1 MNLVLLGPP
10 GAGKGTLAARLV
22 EEFGFVHLSTGD
34 ILREEVKKGSE
45 LGRLAKGYM
54 ERGELVPDEVILGMV
69 RERVDDKSD
78 GFLFDGFPRT
88 IAQAEGLEGIL
99 PVHLVIYLELPA
111 EEVVRRLSARRVC
124 KRCGANYNLITQPPK
139 VPGICDRCGGELY
152 QRPDDNEEVIRN
164 RFQVYTEQSAPLVGY
179 YERKGILRRVDASL
193 SPDEVF
199 RRVAEVLRG

>member
-1 MNLVLLGPP
+1 VNLVLLGPP

-22 EEFGFVHLSTGD
+22 EAFGFVHLSTGD
-34 ILREEVKKGSE
+34 ILREEVAKGSE

-69 RERVDDKSD
+69 RERVDGETD

-88 IAQAEGLEGIL
+88 IAQAEGLEEIL
-99 PVHLVIYLELPA
+99 PVHLVIYLELPE

-124 KRCGANYNLITQPPK
+124 RNCGANYNLITQPPK
-139 VPGICDRCGGELY
+139 VPGVCDRCGGELY
-152 QRPDDNEEVIRN
+152 QRPDDREDVIRN
-164 RFQVYTEQSAPLVGY
+164 RFRVYLEQSAPLIGY
-179 YERKGILRRVDASL
+179 YEGKGILRRVDASL

-199 RRVAEVLRG
+199 HRVAEVLRG

>member
-22 EEFGFVHLSTGD
+22 EAFGFVHLSTGD

-45 LGRLAKGYM
+45 LGKLAQGYM

-69 RERVDDKSD
+69 RERVDGKSD

-88 IAQAEGLEGIL
+88 IAQAEGLEEIL
-99 PVHLVIYLELPA
+99 PVHLAIYLELPE

-124 KRCGANYNLITQPPK
+124 KQCGANYNLITQPPK
-139 VPGICDRCGGELY
+139 VPGVCDRCGGELY

-164 RFQVYTEQSAPLVGY
+164 RFRVYTEQSAPLIDY
-179 YERKGILRRVDASL
+179 YERKGILVRVDASL
-193 SPDEVF
+193 PPEEVF
-199 RRVAEVLRG
+199 RRVAEALRR

>member
-1 MNLVLLGPP
+1 VNLVLLGPP

-22 EEFGFVHLSTGD
+22 EAFGFVHLSTGD

-45 LGRLAKGYM
+45 LGKLAQGYM

-69 RERVDDKSD
+69 RERVDGKSD

-88 IAQAEGLEGIL
+88 IAQAEGLEEIL
-99 PVHLVIYLELPA
+99 PVHLAIYLELPE

-124 KRCGANYNLITQPPK
+124 KQCGANYNLITQPPK
-139 VPGICDRCGGELY
+139 VPGVCDRCGGELY

-164 RFQVYTEQSAPLVGY
+164 RFRVYTEQSAPLIGY
-179 YERKGILRRVDASL
+179 YERKGILVRVDASL

-199 RRVAEVLRG
+199 RRVAEVLGG

>member
-1 MNLVLLGPP
+1 VNLVLLGPP

-22 EEFGFVHLSTGD
+22 EAFGFVHLSTGD

-45 LGRLAKGYM
+45 LGKLAQGYM

-69 RERVDDKSD
+69 RERVDGKSD

-88 IAQAEGLEGIL
+88 IAQAEGLEEIL
-99 PVHLVIYLELPA
+99 PVHLAIYLELPE

-124 KRCGANYNLITQPPK
+124 KQCGANYNLITQPPK
-139 VPGICDRCGGELY
+139 VPGVCDRCGGELY

-164 RFQVYTEQSAPLVGY
+164 RFRVYTEQSAPLIDY
-179 YERKGILRRVDASL
+179 YERKGILVRVDASL
-193 SPDEVF
+193 PPEEVF
-199 RRVAEVLRG
+199 RRVAEALRR

>member
-22 EEFGFVHLSTGD
+22 EAFGFVHLSTGD
-34 ILREEVKKGSE
+34 ILREEVAKGSE

-69 RERVDDKSD
+69 RERVDGETD

-88 IAQAEGLEGIL
+88 IAQAEGLEEIL
-99 PVHLVIYLELPA
+99 PVHLVIYLDLPE

-124 KRCGANYNLITQPPK
+124 RKCGANYNLITQPPK
-139 VPGICDRCGGELY
+139 VPGVCDRCGGELY
-152 QRPDDNEEVIRN
+152 QRPDDREDVIRN
-164 RFQVYTEQSAPLVGY
+164 RFRVYLEQSAPLIGY
-179 YERKGILRRVDASL
+179 YEGKGILRRVDASL

-199 RRVAEVLRG
+199 HRVAEVLRG

>member
-34 ILREEVKKGSE
+34 ILREEVNKGSE

-99 PVHLVIYLELPA
+99 PVHLVIYLELPE

-139 VPGICDRCGGELY
+139 VPGICDRCGGELH

-164 RFQVYTEQSAPLVGY
+164 RFRVYTEQSAPLIGY
-179 YERKGILRRVDASL
+179 YERKGILVRVDASL
-193 SPDEVF
+193 PPDEVF

>member
-10 GAGKGTLAARLV
+10 GAGKGTLAVRLV
-22 EEFGFVHLSTGD
+22 EAFGFVHLSTGD

-45 LGRLAKGYM
+45 LGKLAQGYM

-69 RERVDDKSD
+69 RERVDGKSD

-88 IAQAEGLEGIL
+88 IAQAEGLEEIL
-99 PVHLVIYLELPA
+99 PVHMAIYLELPE

-124 KRCGANYNLITQPPK
+124 KQCGANYNLITQPPK
-139 VPGICDRCGGELY
+139 VPGVCDRCGGELY

-164 RFQVYTEQSAPLVGY
+164 RFRVYTEQSAPLIDY
-179 YERKGILRRVDASL
+179 YERKGILVRVDASL
-193 SPDEVF
+193 PPEEVF
-199 RRVAEVLRG
+199 RRVAEVLRR

>member
-34 ILREEVKKGSE
+34 LLREEVKRGSE

-54 ERGELVPDEVILGMV
+54 DRGELVPDEVILGMV
-69 RERVDDKSD
+69 RERVDGRDD

-88 IAQAEGLEGIL
+88 IAQAEGLEEIL
-99 PVHLVIYLELPA
+99 PVHLVIYLDLPE

-139 VPGICDRCGGELY
+139 APGICDRCGGELY
-152 QRPDDNEEVIRN
+152 QRPDDREEVIRN
-164 RFQVYTEQSAPLVGY
+164 RFRVYREQSAPLIGY
-179 YERKGILRRVDASL
+179 YEGKGILRRVDASL
-193 SPDEVF
+193 PPEEVF

>member
-22 EEFGFVHLSTGD
+22 EAFGFVHLSTGD
-34 ILREEVKKGSE
+34 ILREEVAKGSE

-69 RERVDDKSD
+69 RERVDGKTD

-88 IAQAEGLEGIL
+88 IAQAEGLEEIL
-99 PVHLVIYLELPA
+99 PVHLVIYLDLPE

-124 KRCGANYNLITQPPK
+124 RKCGANYNLITQPPEA
-139 VPGICDRCGGELY
+139 PGVCGRCGGELY
-152 QRPDDNEEVIRN
+152 QRPDDREEVIRN
-164 RFQVYTEQSAPLVGY
+164 RFRVYLEQSAPLIGY
-179 YERKGILRRVDASL
+179 YEEKGILRRVDASL

-199 RRVAEVLRG
+199 QRVAEVLRG

>member
-34 ILREEVKKGSE
+34 ILREEVEKGSQ
-45 LGRLAKGYM
+45 LGKLAKGYM

-99 PVHLVIYLELPA
+99 PVHLVVYLELS
-111 EEVVRRLSARRVC
+111 EEEAVRRLSARRVC

-139 VPGICDRCGGELY
+139 VPGVCDRCGGELY
-152 QRPDDNEEVIRN
+152 QRPDDREDVVRN
-164 RFQVYTEQSAPLVGY
+164 RFRVYREQSAPLIGY
-179 YERKGILRRVDASL
+179 YEGKGILRRVDASL

-199 RRVAEVLRG
+199 RQVAEVLKG

>member
-1 MNLVLLGPP
+1 VNLVLLGPP

-22 EEFGFVHLSTGD
+22 EAFGFVHLSTGD

-45 LGRLAKGYM
+45 LGKLAQGYM

-69 RERVDDKSD
+69 RERVDGKSD

-88 IAQAEGLEGIL
+88 IAQAEGLEEIL
-99 PVHLVIYLELPA
+99 PVHLAIYLELPE

-124 KRCGANYNLITQPPK
+124 KQCGANYNLITQPPK
-139 VPGICDRCGGELY
+139 VPGVCDRCGGELY

-164 RFQVYTEQSAPLVGY
+164 RFRVYTEQSAPLIGY
-179 YERKGILRRVDASL
+179 YERKGILVRVDASL
-193 SPDEVF
+193 PPDEVF
-199 RRVAEVLRG
+199 RRVAEVLGG

>member
-22 EEFGFVHLSTGD
+22 EAFGFVHLSTGD

-45 LGRLAKGYM
+45 LGKLAQGYM

-69 RERVDDKSD
+69 RERVDGKSD

-88 IAQAEGLEGIL
+88 IAQAEGLEEIL
-99 PVHLVIYLELPA
+99 PVHLAIYLELPE

-124 KRCGANYNLITQPPK
+124 KQCGANYNLITQPPK
-139 VPGICDRCGGELY
+139 VPGVCDRCGGELY

-164 RFQVYTEQSAPLVGY
+164 RFRVYTEQSAPLIGY
-179 YERKGILRRVDASL
+179 YERKGILVRVDASL
-193 SPDEVF
+193 PPDEVF
-199 RRVAEVLRG
+199 RRVAEVLGG

>member
-22 EEFGFVHLSTGD
+22 EAFGFVHLSTGD

-45 LGRLAKGYM
+45 LGKLAQGYM

-69 RERVDDKSD
+69 RERVDGKSD

-88 IAQAEGLEGIL
+88 IAQAEGLEEIL
-99 PVHLVIYLELPA
+99 PVHLAIYLELPE

-124 KRCGANYNLITQPPK
+124 KQCGANYNLITQPPK
-139 VPGICDRCGGELY
+139 VPGVCDRCGGELY

-164 RFQVYTEQSAPLVGY
+164 RFRVYTEQSAPLIGY
-179 YERKGILRRVDASL
+179 YERKGILVRVDASL
-193 SPDEVF
+193 PPDEVF
-199 RRVAEVLRG
+199 RRVAEVLEG

>member
-1 MNLVLLGPP
+1 
-10 GAGKGTLAARLV
+10 
-22 EEFGFVHLSTGD
+22 
-34 ILREEVKKGSE
+34 
-45 LGRLAKGYM
+45 
-54 ERGELVPDEVILGMV
+54 
-69 RERVDDKSD
+69 
-78 GFLFDGFPRT
+78 
-88 IAQAEGLEGIL
+88 
-99 PVHLVIYLELPA
+99 
-111 EEVVRRLSARRVC
+111 
-124 KRCGANYNLITQPPK
+124 CGANYNLITQPPK

>member
-22 EEFGFVHLSTGD
+22 EAFGFVHLSTGD

-45 LGRLAKGYM
+45 LGKLAKGYM

-69 RERVDDKSD
+69 RERVDGETD

-88 IAQAEGLEGIL
+88 IAQAEGLEEIL
-99 PVHLVIYLELPA
+99 PVHLVIYLELPE

-124 KRCGANYNLITQPPK
+124 KNCGANYNLITQPPK
-139 VPGICDRCGGELY
+139 APGVCDRCGGELY
-152 QRPDDNEEVIRN
+152 QRPDDREDVIRN
-164 RFQVYTEQSAPLVGY
+164 RFRVYLEQSAPLIDY
-179 YERKGILRRVDASL
+179 YEGKGILRRVDASL

-199 RRVAEVLRG
+199 HRVAEVLRG

>member
-22 EEFGFVHLSTGD
+22 EAFGFVHLSTGD

-45 LGRLAKGYM
+45 LGKLAQGYM

-69 RERVDDKSD
+69 RERVDGKSD

-88 IAQAEGLEGIL
+88 IAQAEGLEEIL
-99 PVHLVIYLELPA
+99 PVHMAIYLELPE

-124 KRCGANYNLITQPPK
+124 KQCGANYNLITQPPK
-139 VPGICDRCGGELY
+139 VPGVCDRCGGELY

-164 RFQVYTEQSAPLVGY
+164 RFRVYTEQSAPLIDY
-179 YERKGILRRVDASL
+179 YERKGILVRVDASL
-193 SPDEVF
+193 PPEEVF
-199 RRVAEVLRG
+199 RRVAEVLRR

>member
-1 MNLVLLGPP
+1 VNLVLLGPP

-34 ILREEVKKGSE
+34 LLREEVKRGSE

-54 ERGELVPDEVILGMV
+54 DRGELVPDEVILGMV
-69 RERVDDKSD
+69 RERVDGRDD

-88 IAQAEGLEGIL
+88 IAQAEGLEEIL
-99 PVHLVIYLELPA
+99 PVHLVIYLDLPE

-139 VPGICDRCGGELY
+139 APGICDRCGGELY
-152 QRPDDNEEVIRN
+152 QRPDDREEVIRN
-164 RFQVYTEQSAPLVGY
+164 RFRVYREQSAPLIGY
-179 YERKGILRRVDASL
+179 YEGKGILRRVDASL
-193 SPDEVF
+193 PPEEVF